1 MKIDQRIFNINPDV
15 KRLSDKVLID
25 QTDLVTTTHRSLT
38 VLVLRHLRE
47 VEVRR
52 LYIDMSYSSMH
63 KCCIQRYKFSENETQ
78 RWLDSARLMTE
89 LPEIESQVESG
100 SLNVTNLYKLQSFV
114 RAEKAVDHV
123 FTREEKLELVAEIQN
138 KPTRQVE
145 RELIQKSHQ
154 PALLAEKFHMTSQV
168 LNGTAPTTL
177 NTDNFGMNTTF
188 QKFEALL
195 DPTHQELLSEFKN
208 LYGNELQDM
217 AATSILS
224 FLLKGMVTAKKKKV
238 GLISK
243 QKPNAAP
250 PCAPNPRSARSPK
263 NKVKALRRPLK
274 VSTKKAVWQKVQG
287 CCEYLDKESK
297 VRCLSKF
304 ALQPDHIIPIALGGT
319 DEISNLQLLCRAHNS
334 RRSIKTFGVIHR

>member
-1 MKIDQRIFNINPDV
+1 MKIDPRILDINSNV
-15 KRLSDKVLID
+15 KQLSDKALID
-25 QTDLVTTTHRSLT
+25 QTDLVTTAHRSLT

-52 LYIDMSYSSMH
+52 LYVDLNYSSMH
-63 KCCIQRYKFSENETQ
+63 KCCIHRYKFSENETQ

-89 LPEIESQVESG
+89 LPEIETQVESG

-114 RAEKAVDHV
+114 RAEKAVDHI
-123 FTREEKLELVAEIQN
+123 FTREEKLELVADIQN

-168 LNGTAPTTL
+168 LNGTISTAL
-177 NTDNFGMNTTF
+177 DANNFGMNTTF

-195 DPTHQELLSEFKN
+195 DPAAQELLCEFQN

-224 FLLKGMVTAKKKKV
+224 FLLKGMVNAKKKKV
-238 GLISK
+238 GLVSK
-243 QKPNAAP
+243 QKPNAPA
-250 PCAPNPRSARSPK
+250 PCAPKPESSRTSKDKLTP
-263 NKVKALRRPLK
+263 LRRPLK
-274 VSTKKAVWQKVQG
+274 ISTKKAVWQKAQG
-287 CCEYLDKESK
+287 CCEHLDRESK
-297 VRCLSKF
+297 IRCSSKF
-304 ALQPDHIIPIALGGT
+304 ALQPDHIIPVALGGT
-319 DEISNLQLLCRAHNS
+319 NEISNLQLLCRAHNS
-334 RRSIKTFGVIHR
+334 RRSVKTFGIFQR